1 MICPHVTQKEKR
13 VGNLPSSVVNL
24 SEEISIIILGSISV
38 LSQPQAQDEV
48 VTGEKDGK
56 KTKVVNSEPL
66 VGSLGGHGG
75 GGGKDG
81 GHESSCDGG
90 DCLHGI
96 GLLDGREGG
105 LDNWG
110 CNSKSGEG
118 TEKKNITCEKW
129 YFRNKIHRRNNI
141 QNSSG
146 LRQ

>member
-1 MICPHVTQKEKR
+1 MKEE
-13 VGNLPSSVVNL
+13 NLPSSVVNL
-24 SEEISIIILGSISV
+24 SEEISIIILSGISV

-56 KTKVVNSEPL
+56 KTQVIDSEPL
-66 VGSLGGHGG
+66 VGSLGGDGG

-81 GHESSCDGG
+81 GHESSSDGG

-110 CNSKSGEG
+110 CIDKIFGERV
-118 TEKKNITCEKW
+118 KKTTHV
-129 YFRNKIHRRNNI
+129 RNRF
-141 QNSSG
+141 
-146 LRQ
+146 

>member
-1 MICPHVTQKEKR
+1 MNNIDLPTRYPKRKR

-38 LSQPQAQDEV
+38 LSQPQAQDEE

-56 KTKVVNSEPL
+56 KTDVVNSEPL

-81 GHESSCDGG
+81 GHKSGGDGG

-110 CNSKSGEG
+110 CLE
-118 TEKKNITCEKW
+118 
-129 YFRNKIHRRNNI
+129 
-141 QNSSG
+141 
-146 LRQ
+146 